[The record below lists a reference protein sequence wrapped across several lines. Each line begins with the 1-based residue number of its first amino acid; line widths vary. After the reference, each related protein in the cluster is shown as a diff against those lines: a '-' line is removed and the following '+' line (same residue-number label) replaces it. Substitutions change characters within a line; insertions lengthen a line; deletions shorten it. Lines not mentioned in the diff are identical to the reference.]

1 MAHLPS
7 NGRGTGINVSG
18 ASMVPVPDQGM
29 TVPVTRLM
37 LWQMNQVLVSQQSF
51 TEHPA
56 LDVAVSHAVLDAV
69 AAGEIGSVFRLHPAH
84 PVLAFGMA
92 DRIQSGYPAAVRVA
106 AAHGFT
112 PVERLAGGRAA
123 VFHERTLAFSWAIPE
138 DDPRTGITKRFEM
151 VSAMMR
157 DAFRTLKIDARVGE
171 IPGEYC
177 PGQYSV
183 NVGGVVKVMGVGQ
196 RLIKGAAHIGGVIV
210 VDDGER
216 VRDVLI
222 PVYRALGVDWDPR
235 TAGALADRSAGTK
248 MSDVSNA
255 VIGQLQGSANIA
267 EVSIPEGI
275 IEQGRSLIDRHI
287 PAAA

>member
-1 MAHLPS
+1 
-7 NGRGTGINVSG
+7 
-18 ASMVPVPDQGM
+18 M
-29 TVPVTRLM
+29 TLPVTRLM
-37 LWQMNQVLVSQQSF
+37 LWQMHQVLVSQESF
-51 TEHPA
+51 NDHPA

-92 DRIQSGYPAAVRVA
+92 DRIQDGYPAAVRIA
-106 AAHGFT
+106 AAHGFA

-123 VFHERTLAFSWAIPE
+123 VFHEKTLAFSWAISE

-151 VSAMMR
+151 VSTMMS
-157 DAFRTLKIDARVGE
+157 DAFRSLKIDARVGE

-177 PGQYSV
+177 PGRYSV
-183 NVGGVVKVMGVGQ
+183 NVGGTVKVMGVGQ

-210 VDDGER
+210 VDDGHR
-216 VRDVLI
+216 VRDVLV

-248 MSDVSNA
+248 MSDVSDA
-255 VIGQLQGSANIA
+255 VIIQLEKLGDIAAAPIPA
-267 EVSIPEGI
+267 EVID
-275 IEQGRSLIDRHI
+275 QGRAMIDRHT

>member
-1 MAHLPS
+1 
-7 NGRGTGINVSG
+7 
-18 ASMVPVPDQGM
+18 M

-37 LWQMNQVLVSQQSF
+37 LWHMNQVLVSQQSF
-51 TEHPA
+51 TDHPV

-92 DRIQSGYPAAVRVA
+92 DRIQPGYSAAVRVA

-123 VFHERTLAFSWAIPE
+123 VFHEKTLAFSWAIPE
-138 DDPRTGITKRFEM
+138 DDPRIGITKRFEM
-151 VSAMMR
+151 VSGMMN
-157 DAFRTLKIDARVGE
+157 DAFRTLKIDARIGQ

-183 NVGGVVKVMGVGQ
+183 NVGGAVKVMGVGQ

-210 VDDGER
+210 VDHGER
-216 VRDVLI
+216 VRDVLV
-222 PVYRALGVDWDPR
+222 PVYRALRIDWDPR

-248 MSDVSNA
+248 TSDVSGA
-255 VIGQLQGSANIA
+255 VIAQLQRLADIVEA
-267 EVSIPEGI
+267 PIPAGI
-275 IEQGRSLIDRHI
+275 IEQGRSMIERHT